1 MRHILARAQRHVL
14 ERFARSRTLLALD
27 YDGTLAPIV
36 TDPGRAAMRASTRR
50 LLGQAARAYPSVVI
64 SGRSRSDVARRLRG
78 VPLAAVV
85 GNHGLEPWRAR
96 GRPPRE
102 AARWIPLL
110 RERLAGI
117 PGVVIEDKGLS
128 LAIHYRK
135 ARDRKEARAKVL
147 AAAARLDRVRLLGG
161 KEVLNVLPAGAPDK
175 GRALEQARA
184 REACDAAI
192 YVGDDETDE
201 DAFAL
206 GRRGPLLA
214 IRVGRKR
221 GSSAPYFIRAQ
232 AEIDLLLGRLL
243 SLRASPP
250 PLGEALEFMRLLWAV
265 DHGLQSHSKQMAATL
280 GVTGPQ
286 RLVIRILGRSPGLSA
301 GQLAHVLH
309 LHPSTLTGVLR
320 RLERRGLV
328 TRRRDPADARRA
340 VLGLSAAGRRLD
352 VATPGTVES
361 AMTDVLASLPRRRIL
376 AAREALLALAAR
388 LNRET
393 PDDPDRAGT
402 SR

>member
-1 MRHILARAQRHVL
+1 
-14 ERFARSRTLLALD
+14 
-27 YDGTLAPIV
+27 
-36 TDPGRAAMRASTRR
+36 
-50 LLGQAARAYPSVVI
+50 
-64 SGRSRSDVARRLRG
+64 
-78 VPLAAVV
+78 
-85 GNHGLEPWRAR
+85 
-96 GRPPRE
+96 
-102 AARWIPLL
+102 
-110 RERLAGI
+110 
-117 PGVVIEDKGLS
+117 VIEDKGLS

-135 ARDRKEARAKVL
+135 ARDRREARAKVL
-147 AAAARLDRVRLLGG
+147 AAAARLDGARLLGG
-161 KEVLNVLPAGAPDK
+161 KEVLNVLPAGGPHK
-175 GRALEQARA
+175 GRALERARA

-206 GRRGPLLA
+206 GRRGSLLA

-221 GSSAPYFIRAQ
+221 DSSAAYYIRAQ

-243 SLRASPP
+243 ALRTSPP

-265 DHGLQSHSKQMAATL
+265 DHGLQSRSKQMAATL

-320 RLERRGLV
+320 RLERRELV
-328 TRRRDPADARRA
+328 TRRRDPRDARRA

-352 VATPGTVES
+352 VATAGTVES
-361 AMTDVLASLPRRRIL
+361 AMTDVLAILPRKRLL
-376 AAREALLALAAR
+376 AARETLLALARR
-388 LNRET
+388 LNGKAL
-393 PDDPDRAGT
+393 DDPGRTDP